1 MNYGRNPELLERLA
15 AEYALGTL
23 RGPARLRFA
32 RLARENAAAARAVRE
47 WENRLGP
54 MSLAV
59 RGVRP
64 HRRVWI
70 AIQARLPDAGGAW
83 ESLAFWRNLGLV
95 ASGCAAALLVA
106 FVVRDPR
113 FAPVPVEKIAAPK
126 GQMQPAYVAVL
137 SDKAGKVVLLAYA
150 DRHSDELWLKPNEMQ
165 SIDPAKQVFELW
177 GLPKDPGGAPRSL
190 GLIPL
195 REKATIKLAAAADQ
209 TLSDFPALAVSLE
222 PAGGSK
228 TGLPTGPVLY
238 SGPCLKFW

>member
-1 MNYGRNPELLERLA
+1 MNYIRNPELIERLA
-15 AEYALGTL
+15 AQYALGTL
-23 RGPARLRFA
+23 RGRARLRFA
-32 RLARENAAAARAVRE
+32 RLARENATVARTLRE

-59 RGVRP
+59 REVRP
-64 HRRVWI
+64 HRRVWK
-70 AIQARLPDAGGAW
+70 AIRARLPDSGGAW
-83 ESLAFWRNLGLV
+83 DSLAFWRNLGLV

-113 FAPVPVEKIAAPK
+113 FGPVPVEKTAAPA
-126 GQMQPAYVAVL
+126 QMQPAYVAML

-150 DRHSDELWLKPNEMQ
+150 DRQSDELWLKASGMQ
-165 SIDPAKQVFELW
+165 SLDSEKQVFELW
-177 GLPKDPGGAPRSL
+177 GLPKEPGGAPKSL
-190 GLIPL
+190 GLLPL
-195 REKATIKLAAAADQ
+195 RDKGTIKLAAAADQ

>member
-1 MNYGRNPELLERLA
+1 MNYARNPELIERLA
-15 AEYALGTL
+15 AQYALGTL
-23 RGPARLRFA
+23 RGRARLRFA
-32 RLARENAAAARAVRE
+32 RLASENAVVARAMLE
-47 WENRLGP
+47 WENRLAP

-59 RGVRP
+59 REVRP
-64 HRRVWI
+64 HRRVWK
-70 AIQARLPDAGGAW
+70 AIQARLPEARGTW

-113 FAPVPVEKIAAPK
+113 FGPVPVEKTAAPA
-126 GQMQPAYVAVL
+126 QMQPAYVARL

-150 DRHSDELWLKPNEMQ
+150 NRHSEELWLKASDMQ
-165 SIDPAKQVFELW
+165 SIDSEKQVFELW
-177 GLPKDPGGAPRSL
+177 GLPKEPGGAPKSL
-190 GLIPL
+190 GLLPS
-195 REKATIKLAAAADQ
+195 RDKGTIKLAAAADQ
-209 TLSDFPALAVSLE
+209 ALSDFPALAVSLE

>member
-1 MNYGRNPELLERLA
+1 MNYGRNPELIERFA

-23 RGPARLRFA
+23 RGRARLRFA
-32 RLARENAAAARAVRE
+32 RLAHEDAAVARSVRE

-54 MSLAV
+54 MSLVV
-59 RGVRP
+59 REVRP
-64 HRRVWI
+64 HRRVWT
-70 AIQARLPDAGGAW
+70 AIQARLPAAGGSW

-113 FAPVPVEKIAAPK
+113 FAPVPVEKIAAPS
-126 GQMQPAYVAVL
+126 GQMQPAYVAML

-150 DRHSDELWLKPNEMQ
+150 DRHSDELWLKPSEMQ
-165 SIDPAKQVFELW
+165 SIDSEKQVFELW
-177 GLPKDPGGAPRSL
+177 GLPKEPGGAPKSL
-190 GLIPL
+190 GLIPTGDK
-195 REKATIKLAAAADQ
+195 RTIRLAAAADQ
-209 TLSDFPALAVSLE
+209 MLSDFPALAVSLE

>member
-1 MNYGRNPELLERLA
+1 MKYGRNPELLERLA

-32 RLARENAAAARAVRE
+32 RLAHENAAAGRAVRE

-64 HRRVWI
+64 HRRVWN

-113 FAPVPVEKIAAPK
+113 FAPVAVEKIAAP
-126 GQMQPAYVAVL
+126 GSQLQPAYVAVL
-137 SDKAGKVVLLAYA
+137 SDKAGKIVLLAYA
-150 DRHSDELWLKPNEMQ
+150 GRHSEELWLKPSEMQ
-165 SIDPAKQVFELW
+165 SIDSEKQVFELW
-177 GLPKDPGGAPRSL
+177 GLPKEPGGAPRSL
-190 GLIPL
+190 GLIPP
-195 REKATIKLAAAADQ
+195 RPIATIKLAAAADQ

-228 TGLPTGPVLY
+228 TGIPTGPVLY

>member
-1 MNYGRNPELLERLA
+1 MNYIRNPELIERLA
-15 AEYALGTL
+15 AQYALGTL
-23 RGPARLRFA
+23 RGRARLRFA
-32 RLARENAAAARAVRE
+32 RLARENATVARTLRE

-59 RGVRP
+59 REVRP
-64 HRRVWI
+64 HRRVWK
-70 AIQARLPDAGGAW
+70 AIRARLPDSSGAW
-83 ESLAFWRNLGLV
+83 DSLAFWRNLGLV

-106 FVVRDPR
+106 FIVRDPR
-113 FAPVPVEKIAAPK
+113 FGPIPVEKTAAPA
-126 GQMQPAYVAVL
+126 QMQPAYVAML

-150 DRHSDELWLKPNEMQ
+150 DRQSDELWLKASGMQ
-165 SIDPAKQVFELW
+165 SLDSEKQVFELW
-177 GLPKDPGGAPRSL
+177 GLPKEPGGAPKSL
-190 GLIPL
+190 GLLPP
-195 REKATIKLAAAADQ
+195 RDKGTIRLAAAADQ

>member
-1 MNYGRNPELLERLA
+1 MNYGRDPELLERLA

-23 RGPARLRFA
+23 RGRARLRFA

-70 AIQARLPDAGGAW
+70 AIQARLPDAGSAW

-150 DRHSDELWLKPNEMQ
+150 DRHSDELWLKPSEMQ
-165 SIDPAKQVFELW
+165 SIDSEKQVFELW
-177 GLPKDPGGAPRSL
+177 GLPKEPGGAPRSL

>member
-1 MNYGRNPELLERLA
+1 VNYGLNPELLERLA

-23 RGPARLRFA
+23 RGRARLRFA

-47 WENRLGP
+47 WENRLVP
-54 MSLAV
+54 MSFAV

-165 SIDPAKQVFELW
+165 IIDPAKQVFELW
-177 GLPKDPGGAPRSL
+177 GLPKEPGGAPRSL

>member
-1 MNYGRNPELLERLA
+1 MNYARNPDLIERLA
-15 AEYALGTL
+15 AQYALGTL
-23 RGPARLRFA
+23 RGRARLRFA
-32 RLARENAAAARAVRE
+32 RLARENAGVARAVRE

-59 RGVRP
+59 REVRP
-64 HRRVWI
+64 HRRVWK
-70 AIQARLPDAGGAW
+70 AIQARLPEPGGAW
-83 ESLAFWRNLGLV
+83 DSLAFWRNLGLM

-113 FAPVPVEKIAAPK
+113 FGPVPAEKIAAPT
-126 GQMQPAYVAVL
+126 QMQPAYVAML

-150 DRHSDELWLKPNEMQ
+150 DRRSDELWLKASDMQ
-165 SIDPAKQVFELW
+165 SIDSGKQVFELW
-177 GLPKDPGGAPRSL
+177 GLPKEPGGAPKSL
-190 GLIPL
+190 GLLPP
-195 REKATIKLAAAADQ
+195 RDKGRIKLAAAADQ

-222 PAGGSK
+222 PAGGSQ

>member
-1 MNYGRNPELLERLA
+1 MNYGRDPELLERLA

-23 RGPARLRFA
+23 RGRARLRFA

-126 GQMQPAYVAVL
+126 RQMQPAYVAVL

-165 SIDPAKQVFELW
+165 IIDPTKQVFELW
-177 GLPKDPGGAPRSL
+177 GLPKEPGGAPRSL

-228 TGLPTGPVLY
+228 TGIPTGPVLY

>member
-15 AEYALGTL
+15 AEYALRTL
-23 RGPARLRFA
+23 RGRARLRFA
-32 RLARENAAAARAVRE
+32 RLARENAAAGRAVRE

-165 SIDPAKQVFELW
+165 SIDSAKQVFELW
-177 GLPKDPGGAPRSL
+177 GLPKEPGGAPRSL

-222 PAGGSK
+222 PVGGSK

>member
-1 MNYGRNPELLERLA
+1 MNYARNPELIERLA
-15 AEYALGTL
+15 AQYALGTL
-23 RGPARLRFA
+23 RGRARLRFA
-32 RLARENAAAARAVRE
+32 RLARENATVARALRE

-59 RGVRP
+59 REVRP
-64 HRRVWI
+64 HRRVWK
-70 AIQARLPDAGGAW
+70 AIQARLPDSGGAW
-83 ESLAFWRNLGLV
+83 DSLAFWRNLGLV
-95 ASGCAAALLVA
+95 ASGCAVALLVA

-113 FAPVPVEKIAAPK
+113 FGPVPLEKTAAPA
-126 GQMQPAYVAVL
+126 QMQPAYVAML

-150 DRHSDELWLKPNEMQ
+150 DRRSDELWLKASDMQ
-165 SIDPAKQVFELW
+165 SIDSEKQVFELW
-177 GLPKDPGGAPRSL
+177 GLPKEPGGAPKSL
-190 GLIPL
+190 GLLPPQD
-195 REKATIKLAAAADQ
+195 KGAIKLAAAADQ